1 MSFPTH
7 NWMNFVSSRKK
18 LSELT
23 IPGTHDTG
31 TWKIGGLYHCQ
42 DRNLNDQLEAGIR
55 FLDIRLKPSGKN
67 DELEV
72 WHGGSG
78 NAHLNFRND
87 IVGVCRDFLTRN
99 PSETIVMSIKDESQ
113 TYVREEAF
121 YNRLH
126 KDMHSFGH
134 LFYLEDKIPCLNE
147 VRGRIVFLRRCW
159 ANKPEGIDVT
169 GRWPDGGNHKNGT
182 GSWTNG
188 AGIPITVQDKYS
200 GFLSVKKNDK
210 FKDHVKPLLEE
221 AAKGAD
227 RLYINFAS
235 GVLDGGGSSAFPPKS
250 LAEVTNRLLL
260 EYLNANPQLRYGIIA
275 MDFPELEPALIKK
288 LIECNYQDPLYL
300 PRMTNRKGDRVVLRF
315 DDKLHALLNPRYAHT
330 LFGGNWSLQDLPNLG
345 CALEGSNIAESFLVK
360 TLPGGELYLAYNGN
374 KGKSVIRRIANPEMR
389 DLYGFAGKPNEIKA
403 VYSNQYEKGP
413 ALLLGGTAFLDD
425 FRVRNLVDHRIYLVF
440 DGLLHYIPGQD
451 TADKIL
457 GKDHGWFRSWS
468 FLADQGNEGVPLTD
482 ACILKFDDSG
492 KVYLCYKEQGVDKP
506 VLRHIPNPNM
516 QQAWGLFGE
525 VILKP
530 GKERAVNYIER
541 SLLTH
546 STKLQHAP
554 ANNDIVEIRCM
565 LDIDKCLDIAGNDT
579 DIMIHATNGDQRQ
592 RWKLSDAGDGY
603 HYIESLMGQG
613 KMLDVKGGGTAD
625 GTGII
630 AFPGNRCDNQ
640 KWKIVPADATSG
652 LFYLV
657 PKHAPASC
665 LDLAGFKRQDGAA
678 LILHNRKAGDDRSNQ
693 VWYFHKVG

>member
-1 MSFPTH
+1 M
-7 NWMNFVSSRKK
+7 
-18 LSELT
+18 
-23 IPGTHDTG
+23 
-31 TWKIGGLYHCQ
+31 
-42 DRNLNDQLEAGIR
+42 
-55 FLDIRLKPSGKN
+55 
-67 DELEV
+67 
-72 WHGGSG
+72 
-78 NAHLNFRND
+78 
-87 IVGVCRDFLTRN
+87 
-99 PSETIVMSIKDESQ
+99 
-113 TYVREEAF
+113 
-121 YNRLH
+121 
-126 KDMHSFGH
+126 
-134 LFYLEDKIPCLNE
+134 
-147 VRGRIVFLRRCW
+147 
-159 ANKPEGIDVT
+159 
-169 GRWPDGGNHKNGT
+169 
-182 GSWTNG
+182 
-188 AGIPITVQDKYS
+188 
-200 GFLSVKKNDK
+200 
-210 FKDHVKPLLEE
+210 
-221 AAKGAD
+221 
-227 RLYINFAS
+227 
-235 GVLDGGGSSAFPPKS
+235 
-250 LAEVTNRLLL
+250 
-260 EYLNANPQLRYGIIA
+260 
-275 MDFPELEPALIKK
+275 
-288 LIECNYQDPLYL
+288 
-300 PRMTNRKGDRVVLRF
+300 
-315 DDKLHALLNPRYAHT
+315 
-330 LFGGNWSLQDLPNLG
+330 
-345 CALEGSNIAESFLVK
+345 
-360 TLPGGELYLAYNGN
+360 
-374 KGKSVIRRIANPEMR
+374 
-389 DLYGFAGKPNEIKA
+389 
-403 VYSNQYEKGP
+403 
-413 ALLLGGTAFLDD
+413 
-425 FRVRNLVDHRIYLVF
+425 
-440 DGLLHYIPGQD
+440 
-451 TADKIL
+451 
-457 GKDHGWFRSWS
+457 
-468 FLADQGNEGVPLTD
+468 PLTD